1 MINYWLA
8 IDESLYAD
16 IASYAQNPTEYD
28 GDAPEQHIEMFLDG
42 VVDFVAVSEMFKKV
56 GNKNLCSV
64 YVTNSDIF
72 DFLITEYP
80 TTEVIGSWNMYG
92 KLLSELADNILSYM
106 PDVWEYNSDDS
117 GQYVPATEL
126 TGVNAIAGQKD
137 RSFS

>member
-8 IDESLYAD
+8 IDENLHDD
-16 IASYAQNPTEYD
+16 IANYAQNPTEYD
-28 GDAPEQHIEMFLDG
+28 GDAPEHHIKMFLDG

-56 GNKNLCSV
+56 GNKSLCSV

-72 DFLITEYP
+72 DFLLTEYP
-80 TTEVIGSWNMYG
+80 TTEVICSWDMNG
-92 KLLSELADNILSYM
+92 NRLSELADSALSYM
-106 PDVWEYNSDDS
+106 PDVWVYNPDDS

-126 TGVNAIAGQKD
+126 IGVNSIAGQKD